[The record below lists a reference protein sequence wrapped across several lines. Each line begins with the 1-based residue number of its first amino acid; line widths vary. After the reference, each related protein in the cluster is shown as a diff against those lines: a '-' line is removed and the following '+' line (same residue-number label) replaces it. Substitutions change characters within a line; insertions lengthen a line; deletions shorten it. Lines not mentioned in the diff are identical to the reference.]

1 MALDF
6 AHRHAA
12 GIQAQDIVVEAIEP
26 RLSLGDELRLKT
38 AGAVSGD
45 GNLDRAFLGQ
55 DPVAASTVATVAGP
69 ATCRIALLVAEVLAQ
84 LGAERSLN
92 ALLSC
97 LNSPLSPVRS
107 FGFSWLARS

>member
-55 DPVAASTVATVAGP
+55 DPVAASTVAGP

-84 LGAERSLN
+84 FGAERSLN